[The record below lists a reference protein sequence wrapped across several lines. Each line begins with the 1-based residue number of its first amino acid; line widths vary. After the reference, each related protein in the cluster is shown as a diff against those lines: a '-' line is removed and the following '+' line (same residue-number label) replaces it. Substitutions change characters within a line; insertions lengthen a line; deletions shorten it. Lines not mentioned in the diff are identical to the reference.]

1 MLKQESGTLMIEK
14 IITALTIT
22 CCTVVSEAVII
33 QEPLNLVETQI
44 HAPAITTTTTTT
56 TTVIIPQKVETVFPV
71 RTPAKK
77 IITKEPDLNGYGR
90 WLEDQGKLEECPINK
105 PCEIDPELYIE
116 QMPTLEELINW
127 FFPKWADRQ
136 AFLKI
141 AFCES
146 SAKPTD
152 KYSTAVNKS
161 SGASGWFQ
169 HLPKFWDERT
179 KKSKTFDGFHI
190 LDPVAN
196 VGMAAWLYF
205 NMDSNT
211 RWGGKSH
218 WYPSRRCWG
227 GK

>member
-1 MLKQESGTLMIEK
+1 MLKQESGILMIEK

-44 HAPAITTTTTTT
+44 HAPAISTTTTTTT
-56 TTVIIPQKVETVFPV
+56 IVIPKKVETVYPV
-71 RTPAKK
+71 KTPAKK
-77 IITKEPDLNGYGR
+77 ITTKQTELNSYGK
-90 WLEDQGKLEECPINK
+90 WLEAQGKLEECPINR

-127 FFPKWADRQ
+127 FFPKWIDRQ

>member
-1 MLKQESGTLMIEK
+1 MLNTTAKKANGIIMFEK
-14 IITALTIT
+14 IVTAFAIT
-22 CCTVVSEAVII
+22 CCTVISDAVLA

-44 HAPAITTTTTTT
+44 YGTQTSVTPTTTTTT
-56 TTVIIPQKVETVFPV
+56 TTVSVWKVPLRKTIEE
-71 RTPAKK
+71 
-77 IITKEPDLNGYGR
+77 EPELNSYGK
-90 WLEDQGKLEECPINK
+90 WLKAQGKLEECPINK
-105 PCEIDPELYIE
+105 PSEIDPETYIE
-116 QMPTLEELINW
+116 QLPTLEELVNW
-127 FFPKWADRQ
+127 FFPKWSDRQ
-136 AFLKI
+136 LFLRI

-169 HLPKFWDERT
+169 HLPKFWFERT
-179 KKSKTFDGFHI
+179 ERSKTFDGFHI

-205 NMDSNT
+205 NMDGND
-211 RWGGKSH
+211 RWGGASH

>member
-1 MLKQESGTLMIEK
+1 MTTKLFSALAAFIAMFSTSTGQIAETPATTHLNEPVVTQ
-14 IITALTIT
+14 TATT
-22 CCTVVSEAVII
+22 R
-33 QEPLNLVETQI
+33 LVEVEYI
-44 HAPAITTTTTTT
+44 SVPLYH
-56 TTVIIPQKVETVFPV
+56 QKAFRTSIERPEEPV
-71 RTPAKK
+71 
-77 IITKEPDLNGYGR
+77 DLNSYGK
-90 WLEDQGKLEECPINK
+90 WLKALGKLEECPVNR
-105 PCEIDPELYIE
+105 PCEIDSELYIE
-116 QMPTLEELINW
+116 QMPTLEELVNW
-127 FFPKWADRQ
+127 FFPKWSDRQ
-136 AFLKI
+136 AFLLI

-152 KYSTAVNKS
+152 KYSNAVNKS

-169 HLPKFWDERT
+169 HLPKFWIERT
-179 KKSKTFDGFHI
+179 ERSGIFDGFHI